1 MLGNGYTRLVF
12 TALVWWSV
20 VPAVAQEIESP
31 AVAQEIAEP
40 ELEVALLRT
49 WTDGDRTIVD
59 GVAQVPLSILAGGTT
74 GAYRF
79 ELAVFDAEDTQL
91 YRDSWDR
98 TLTER
103 TAAFAETG
111 TSTLLEPFRFGVMEG
126 AYEIEIRAYPTDAPD
141 LGKRARLSIEGYAG
155 MPVASDLFLAD
166 RVEAL
171 DAQGGGSWSIT
182 HGGFGIAAVARTTI
196 LPQEPR
202 LSYYVELYGGT
213 EATVQHVVAVV
224 IDGAGRELFRTTAS
238 HVDVPVGGT
247 PFAGK
252 LELAGLSPGDYVLRL
267 EIGEDVEIASRE
279 AAFRILEPSLVPGR
293 EVESYE
299 SRYFASLSD
308 RELED
313 TFGGVGYLVTESQ
326 RQAYESLPPD
336 AKRRYL
342 TEFFMYAD
350 TDVSPAGNE
359 FLDEYVERLGTVRM
373 RYGELI
379 GTGER
384 PPWTTDLGRIY
395 LQFGEPDERVQNHFP
410 SGSDTRSVGGTSS
423 LQGEPPY
430 EIWSY
435 HSTGFVYLFIQENQ
449 FDVWRM
455 IFTTDNTRQS
465 LMGWE
470 GRIGGE
476 AARDLSTKFGIQP
489 RF

>member
-1 MLGNGYTRLVF
+1 MLGHGITRLAL
-12 TALVWWSV
+12 TALVWWCV
-20 VPAVAQEIESP
+20 VPPAVAQEVSK
-31 AVAQEIAEP
+31 P
-40 ELEVALLRT
+40 ELEASLLRT
-49 WTDGDRTIVD
+49 WTDGDLTVVD
-59 GVAQVPLSILAGGTT
+59 GLAHVPLSILAGGTT

-79 ELAVFDAEDTQL
+79 ELTVFDADDTQL
-91 YRDSWDR
+91 YRDSWER
-98 TLTER
+98 TLSER
-103 TAAFAETG
+103 AAAYAEIES
-111 TSTLLEPFRFGVMEG
+111 STLLEPFRFGVLPG
-126 AYEIEIRAYPTDAPD
+126 AYEVELRAYPTDAPD
-141 LGKRARLSIEGYAG
+141 LGTRARLSIEAYEG

-171 DAQGGGSWSIT
+171 ADEGGGSWSIT
-182 HGGFGIAAVARTTI
+182 HGGFGIAAVARTTV

-202 LSYYVELYGGT
+202 LSYYIELYGSD
-213 EATVQHVVAVV
+213 EAATLEVVAVV
-224 IDGAGRELFRTTAS
+224 IADAGREVYRTPAS

-252 LELAGLSPGDYVLRL
+252 LALAGLPPGDYALRL
-267 EIGEDVEIASRE
+267 DIGEGVEMVSRE
-279 AAFRILEPSLVPGR
+279 AAFRMLEPDMVPDR

-308 RELED
+308 AELLD

-326 RQAYESLPPD
+326 RQAFESLPPD

-342 TEFFMYAD
+342 TEFFIYGD
-350 TDVSPAGNE
+350 TDSSPYGNE
-359 FLDEYVERLGTVRM
+359 FLDEYVERIGTVRM

-384 PPWTTDLGRIY
+384 PPWTTDAGRIY
-395 LQFGEPDERVQNHFP
+395 LRFGEPDERLQNHMP
-410 SGSDTRSVGGTSS
+410 SGSDTRFVGGVSN
-423 LQGEPPY
+423 LQGEAPY
-430 EIWSY
+430 EIWLY

-455 IFTTDNTRQS
+455 IFTTDINMQS
-465 LMGWE
+465 LADWR